1 MNGEENT
8 TTVFIVASSPI
19 VRAGLEAVLK
29 NDERLIIT
37 GSAAEISAASPVFSP
52 AQAADEVLLIS
63 VEREKDFDDLLAF
76 LSDSLEP
83 KETDFPFAV
92 ALLSTEFQTTANL
105 TDALQNNLRGMLP
118 HDASAREIIHT
129 IKAVAQN
136 LTVMSPEFT
145 EMFLSTDDSNVFS
158 SIGDNQIGDDSVE
171 KLTARETQVLELLA
185 EGESNKRIA
194 NVLNISEHTVKFHVA
209 SVFGKL
215 GATSRTEVV
224 TIALR
229 RGLILL

>member
-19 VRAGLEAVLK
+19 ARAGLEAVLT

-37 GSAAEISAASPVFSP
+37 ESAAEISAAPSVFSP
-52 AQAADEVLLIS
+52 AQAAEVLLIN
-63 VEREKDFDDLLAF
+63 VEREKDFNDLLRF
-76 LSDSLEP
+76 LSDDSESN
-83 KETDFPFAV
+83 ETDFPFAV
-92 ALLSTEFQTTANL
+92 ALFSAEFQTAANL
-105 TDALQNNLRGMLP
+105 SDALQNNLRGALP
-118 HDASAREIIHT
+118 HDASAGEIVQAV
-129 IKAVAQN
+129 KAVAQN
-136 LTVMSPEFT
+136 LTVLSPEFT
-145 EMFLSTDDSNVFS
+145 EMFLSADESKVSS
-158 SIGDNQIGDDSVE
+158 SIGDDSIE
-171 KLTARETQVLELLA
+171 KLTAREMQVLELLA

-215 GATSRTEVV
+215 GATTRTEVV
-224 TIALR
+224 TTALR

>member
-8 TTVFIVASSPI
+8 ITVFIFASSPI

-29 NDERLIIT
+29 NDERLNIT
-37 GSAAEISAASPVFSP
+37 GSAAEISAAPSLFSS
-52 AQAADEVLLIS
+52 AQAAEVLLIN
-63 VEREKDFDDLLAF
+63 VERKKDYNDLLAF
-76 LSDSLEP
+76 LGDALEP
-83 KETDFPFAV
+83 NETDFPFVV
-92 ALLSTEFQTTANL
+92 ALLSTEFQTMANL
-105 TDALQNNLRGMLP
+105 TNALQNNLHGMLP
-118 HDASAREIIHT
+118 HDASASEIIHT

-136 LTVMSPEFT
+136 LTVLSPEFM
-145 EMFLSTDDSNVFS
+145 EMFLSSDDSNMLFP
-158 SIGDNQIGDDSVE
+158 IGENQIGDDSVE

-215 GATSRTEVV
+215 GATTRTGVV